1 MLDSGAKHNRTLLST
16 MSAHSCRIGGSMW
29 KAYLYGE
36 KIGIERE
43 HDGAMNECQR
53 QRLNRHCRQRQGTRE
68 RDQQRAA
75 RWYAANCLWCERVPP
90 ASRAMLALVKLVYQQ
105 LLN

>member
-1 MLDSGAKHNRTLLST
+1 MEESSATMLDSGAKHNRTLLST
-16 MSAHSCRIGGSMW
+16 MSAHSCRNGGSMW

-36 KIGIERE
+36 KIGIERQ

-53 QRLNRHCRQRQGTRE
+53 QRLHRHCRQRQGTRE

-75 RWYAANCLWCERVPP
+75 RPNGNNEYLGR
-90 ASRAMLALVKLVYQQ
+90 L
-105 LLN
+105 